1 MPCVSGRRVLVVLR
15 ANAEVVANRF
25 EIEKVMNSAHT
36 LVSLLDLR
44 LSIGHYAR
52 LRLKVFVWEDD
63 VTFSTNAGLW
73 IAKSRFK
80 AQLSRVRLLIM
91 RGMMVL
97 MRVWC

>member
-1 MPCVSGRRVLVVLR
+1 VPCVSGRRVPVLLH
-15 ANAEVVANRF
+15 AIAKLIENRIG
-25 EIEKVMNSAHT
+25 IETVMNSAHT

-52 LRLKVFVWEDD
+52 FCPTVLVWEND
-63 VTFSTNAGLW
+63 VTFSTIADLS

-80 AQLSRVRLLIM
+80 AQLSRVSLLTM

-97 MRVWC
+97 MRVWS